1 MEIDR
6 AGLEVLSADECLRLL
21 ASSQW
26 GRVAI
31 SIGALPAILPVR
43 FALDEQQILFRAGP
57 KTALASGTCG
67 EVVAF
72 QVDGTDDDMTH
83 WSVLVTGVAR
93 HLSGSEADRAAG
105 TGLPSWS
112 ADASDHLVAIVPE
125 VVSGRRS
132 PAVPNLA

>member
-1 MEIDR
+1 
-6 AGLEVLSADECLRLL
+6 
-21 ASSQW
+21 
-26 GRVAI
+26 
-31 SIGALPAILPVR
+31 
-43 FALDEQQILFRAGP
+43 
-57 KTALASGTCG
+57 
-67 EVVAF
+67 
-72 QVDGTDDDMTH
+72 
-83 WSVLVTGVAR
+83 VLVTGVAR